1 MGYLLFGIIN
11 VDGFVKRD
19 WNKMSSQT
27 VQDAVQSFKQLDWA
41 QFFSTFC
48 ETINS
53 QEKEVYK

>member
-11 VDGFVKRD
+11 ADGFVKRD
-19 WNKMSSQT
+19 WEKMSSQT
-27 VQDAVQSFKQLDWA
+27 VQNAVQSFKQLDWP

-48 ETINS
+48 KTINS